1 LKELMPMDIPDVGY
15 RHIGKCEQL
24 ESLILM
30 YCRDSTDAATEH
42 ITGLRKLSYY
52 FNSYTT
58 ITDRTPELLSGM
70 NSIERITFDTCHGL
84 TNAGVTRLARLPR
97 LRELHVSGRGVTS
110 EVVDAFPP
118 RVRVSYNP

>member
-1 LKELMPMDIPDVGY
+1 LKELMPMDIPDAGF
-15 RHIGKCEQL
+15 RHIGRCAQL

-30 YCRDSTDAATEH
+30 YCRNTTNAATEH

-70 NSIERITFDTCHGL
+70 DSLERITFDTCHSL
-84 TNAGVTRLARLPR
+84 TNTGVARLARLPR
-97 LRELHVSGRGVTS
+97 LRELRVSGKGVTPD
-110 EVVDAFPP
+110 VADAFSSQ
-118 RVRVSYNP
+118 VMVSVGL